1 MMKKVL
7 YFTLMLLGM
16 VGICSCSS
24 PEDKAKAL
32 LKEHMKTVLL
42 HPESYECVS
51 VEVDSAFAPFFSP
64 SFHEKVLA
72 TKELWDGIQECESA
86 IESER
91 NEVSS
96 AESMMFI
103 YRGGYSGHGRTQYRI
118 YKEQLDEHQKKLD
131 EETAKLNALQKKVAS
146 AYDEIKKEA
155 SQEPTFIGYVIVHR
169 FRVKNNAGQMVLA
182 DVVCVTDKDFSKI
195 LASYGA
201 GGDELTFLLK
211 MMKLVK
217 EDLGIGK

>member
-7 YFTLMLLGM
+7 YFTLMLLG
-16 VGICSCSS
+16 VAGICSCSS

-51 VEVDSAFAPFFSP
+51 VEVDSAFAPFASP

-72 TKELWDGIQECESA
+72 TEELGESIQKCQRT

-91 NEVSS
+91 REVSS
-96 AESMMFI
+96 AESIMSI
-103 YRGGYSGHGRTQYRI
+103 YSGGYSDYGRTQYRI

-131 EETAKLNALQKKVAS
+131 EETAKLNAL
-146 AYDEIKKEA
+146 
-155 SQEPTFIGYVIVHR
+155 
-169 FRVKNNAGQMVLA
+169 
-182 DVVCVTDKDFSKI
+182 
-195 LASYGA
+195 
-201 GGDELTFLLK
+201 
-211 MMKLVK
+211 
-217 EDLGIGK
+217 

>member
-7 YFTLMLLGM
+7 YFTLMLLGV

-51 VEVDSAFAPFFSP
+51 VEVDSAFAPFASP

-72 TKELWDGIQECESA
+72 TEELGESIQKCQRT

-91 NEVSS
+91 REVSS
-96 AESMMFI
+96 AESIMSI
-103 YRGGYSGHGRTQYRI
+103 YSGGFSDHGRTQYRI
-118 YKEQLDEHQKKLD
+118 YKEQLDEHQRKLD
-131 EETAKLNALQKKVAS
+131 EEIERLNALQRKVAS

-155 SQEPTFIGYVIVHR
+155 SQEPAFIGYSIVHR
-169 FRVKNNAGQMVLA
+169 YRAKNNAGQAVLG
-182 DVVCVTDKDFSKI
+182 DVICVTDKDFSKI
-195 LASYGA
+195 LVSYDA
-201 GGDELTFLLK
+201 EGDKFAFLSEMIK
-211 MMKLVK
+211 RVK
-217 EDLGIGK
+217 EDLGIDK